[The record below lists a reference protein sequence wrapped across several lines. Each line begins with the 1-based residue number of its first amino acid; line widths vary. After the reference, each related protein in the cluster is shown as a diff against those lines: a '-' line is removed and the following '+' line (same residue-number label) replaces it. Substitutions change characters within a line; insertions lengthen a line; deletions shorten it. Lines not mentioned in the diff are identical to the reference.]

1 MKIFRTSQITELD
14 RYTIENEPIESI
26 DLMERAS
33 KKFTETFSKE
43 VSNFRRIFV
52 FAGPGNNGGDALA
65 IARLLAAENY
75 QIETYLFNNKAK
87 LSVDC
92 NRNQIRILSMI
103 NINFYEIQEDLP
115 SITIEKEDIIIDGLF
130 GSGLNKSVGGLA
142 GEIIRLMNQSEAKI
156 YSIDIPS
163 GLFGENNEENTF
175 ENIVKAYKT
184 FTFQAPK
191 LAFLLSDNA
200 SYVGDWKILDIG
212 LHTEGIN
219 RMKTPFYYLEKRDIV
234 SLLRVRNRFDYKN
247 NFGHALI
254 VAGSKGKIG
263 AAILAAKA
271 CLRIGAGLVSAH
283 IPECGE
289 IAMQIASPETM
300 TQTDTENDCISEIPN
315 VESFLAIGIGSGIG
329 QSEKTFKALE
339 KLLTTSE
346 KPLVLDADA
355 LNLISNH
362 KELMQK
368 IPANSILTP
377 HIGELERLVGKSSSA
392 YERLEKARNL
402 ASDLQVIVVLKGAYT
417 AICLPNRDVYFN
429 STGNP
434 GMATA
439 GSGDVLTGI
448 ITGLLAQSYSP
459 ENAAKIGVFIHGLA
473 GDLAAEKIVQESLIA
488 GDIIEYLSDAFLQIR
503 SNVLLTNRTDF
514 L

>member
-1 MKIFRTSQITELD
+1 MKIFCTSQITALD
-14 RYTIENEPIESI
+14 QYTIAREPISSI

-33 KKFTETFSKE
+33 KKFTEAFTKE
-43 VSNFRRIFV
+43 VSTTRRIFI

-75 QIETYLFNNKAK
+75 QVETYLFNNKGK
-87 LSVDC
+87 LSIDC
-92 NRNQIRILSMI
+92 NINKIRILSMI
-103 NINFYEIQEDLP
+103 NINFYEIKENLP
-115 SITIEKEDIIIDGLF
+115 PIAIAKEDIIIDGLF
-130 GSGLNKSVGGLA
+130 GSGLNKPVLGIA
-142 GEIIRLMNQSEAKI
+142 GEIIRLMNQSGAKI
-156 YSIDIPS
+156 YSIDMPS
-163 GLFGENNEENTF
+163 GLFGENNEKNIA
-175 ENIVKAYKT
+175 ENIIKAYKT

-200 SYVGDWKILDIG
+200 PYVGDWQILDIK
-212 LHTEGIN
+212 LHPEGIN
-219 RMKTPFYYLEKRDIV
+219 QLETPFYYLDKKDII
-234 SLLRVRNRFDYKN
+234 SLLHSRKRFDYKN

-271 CLRIGAGLVSAH
+271 CLRIGAGLVTAH

-300 TQTDTENDCISEIPN
+300 TQTDKARDFISEVPN
-315 VESFLAIGIGSGIG
+315 LESFSAIGVGCGIG
-329 QSEKTFKALE
+329 QTETTLIALE
-339 KLLTTSE
+339 KLLTE
-346 KPLVLDADA
+346 INKPLVLDADA

-362 KELMQK
+362 KELRQK

-377 HIGELERLVGKSSSA
+377 HVGELERLVGKSTSA
-392 YERLEKARNL
+392 YERLEKARSL
-402 ASDLQVIVVLKGAYT
+402 AAYLQVIIILKGAYT
-417 AICLPNRDVYFN
+417 AVCLPNKEVYFN

-439 GSGDVLTGI
+439 GSGDVLSGI

-459 ENAAKIGVFIHGLA
+459 DEAARIGVFIHGLA
-473 GDLAAEKIVQESLIA
+473 GDIAVGKIAQESLIA
-488 GDIIEYLSDAFLQIR
+488 GDIIEYIGEAYQA
-503 SNVLLTNRTDF
+503 
-514 L
+514 